1 MRYLRE
7 VESFSKTH
15 PEETIHN
22 KTKKNHVK
30 KPCSA
35 YALFLKETKKI
46 IKAEAPQL
54 KMADVLKVVSEKW
67 KNLNENDRAIYQ
79 ERAKVEK
86 DIVKALLDQKV
97 LKESSRI
104 NTARPAS
111 VSAPDMVPAKK
122 LCQESNKTSKIEPE
136 ELQEKI
142 KIEDQVKIEAFNQ
155 NLVSTASSSLTP
167 SDSSC
172 IKEETNGFDEIAKR
186 MHSLNSL
193 NQFSQSEFSENQN
206 KMLLDFFNV
215 SFRKSTELFSEYFMA
230 QERFNMMRNPMSSIF
245 NPFNVRN
252 CQPASNRSKI
262 INNVIISALN
272 ETKEP

>member
-1 MRYLRE
+1 
-7 VESFSKTH
+7 
-15 PEETIHN
+15 
-22 KTKKNHVK
+22 
-30 KPCSA
+30 
-35 YALFLKETKKI
+35 
-46 IKAEAPQL
+46 
-54 KMADVLKVVSEKW
+54 MADVLKVVSEKW

-111 VSAPDMVPAKK
+111 VSTPDMAPAKK
-122 LCQESNKTSKIEPE
+122 LCQESHKTSKIEPE

-172 IKEETNGFDEIAKR
+172 IKEEANGFDEIAKR